1 MRIISICPSNTEL
14 VAHLGLTEQLVGVDD
29 FSDYPSR
36 VKTLPQLGSDLAIN
50 MGRVKALAP
59 DIVIASLSVP
69 GMERNVQALEA
80 AGLPH
85 LILNGQSLADI
96 QADLAAVAAVCG
108 VTARAR
114 VLNAQIDAKVA
125 ELKAIAATVSPLS
138 VYWEW
143 WPKPIFTPG
152 GVNWLTEI
160 SELAGARNIFADRAE
175 ASLQE
180 SWETVVARDP
190 DKVLMAWVGVAH
202 DKMKPALIKKRP
214 QAAQMTAVQ
223 QDAIHL
229 LEEHLYC
236 RPSLRL
242 IEGAVRL
249 GKLLHPTAY
258 AHVTVP
264 DWLTT

>member
-14 VAHLGLTEQLVGVDD
+14 LAHLDLTDQLIGVDD

-36 VKTLPQLGSDLAIN
+36 VKQLPQLGSDLAIN

-69 GMERNVQALEA
+69 GMERNVQALEE
-80 AGLPH
+80 AGIPH
-85 LILNGQSLADI
+85 VILNGQSLADI
-96 QADLAAVAAVCG
+96 QADLAAVAAVCD
-108 VTARAR
+108 R
-114 VLNAQIDAKVA
+114 VELAATINTEIDAKIA
-125 ELKAIAATVSPLS
+125 ELAAIAKTVQPIS

-152 GVNWLTEI
+152 GSNWLTGI
-160 SELAGARNIFADRAE
+160 SELAGARNIFADRTSP
-175 ASLQE
+175 SLQE
-180 SWETVVARDP
+180 QWATVVERDP
-190 DKVLMAWVGVAH
+190 AKILMAWVGIAH
-202 DKMKPALIKKRP
+202 DKMKPDLIKKRP
-214 QAAQMTAVQ
+214 QANTMQAVQ

-249 GKLLHPTAY
+249 GKLLHPEAY
-258 AHVTVP
+258 AAVNSP
-264 DWLTT
+264 AFLTN